1 MEIGIGMMGIAP
13 SEFWA
18 MTMPEFRAAYDGWLL
33 ITGRRHAAAAFPS
46 RTEIDE
52 LMARFPD

>member
-1 MEIGIGMMGIAP
+1 MMGIAP